1 MSTKSTANPIV
12 TKPIPVDKAQRA
24 MELAEAGRS
33 KRPASRQIS
42 ANGKPSYYAPEGH
55 RRLTV
60 NVPEDL
66 HRQLR
71 QEAVDRDCTV
81 TDIALERLRVTR

>member
-1 MSTKSTANPIV
+1 MSTKPSTLAKPTLSRAN
-12 TKPIPVDKAQRA
+12 TAMTFADAGKP
-24 MELAEAGRS
+24 

-81 TDIALERLRVTR
+81 TDIALERLLVKR